1 MNKNTS
7 ELDSKISA
15 LKNGQFFRIGG
26 NAQIWT
32 TCEKS
37 GDGKT
42 LRFVR
47 HTQNTS
53 EVFKSVRA

>member
-1 MNKNTS
+1 MKTS
-7 ELDSKISA
+7 QLDIKINS
-15 LKNGQFFRIGG
+15 LKNGQSFRIGG
-26 NAQIWT
+26 NSQVWT

-42 LRFVR
+42 IRFVR
-47 HTQNTS
+47 HNPSTF

>member
-1 MNKNTS
+1 MKTS
-7 ELDSKISA
+7 QLDSKINS
-15 LKNGQFFRIGG
+15 LKNGQFFRVGG
-26 NAQIWT
+26 SSQVWT

-42 LRFVR
+42 IRFVR
-47 HTQNTS
+47 HTPNTS